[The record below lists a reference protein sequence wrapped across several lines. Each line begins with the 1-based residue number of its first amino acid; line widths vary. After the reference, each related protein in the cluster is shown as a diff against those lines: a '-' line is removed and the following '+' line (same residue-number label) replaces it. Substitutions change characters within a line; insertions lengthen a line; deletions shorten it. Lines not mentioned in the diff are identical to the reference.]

1 VAGPPQLGAKGG
13 FGHPMALG
21 GGWNGQIFFL
31 KKKKKSF
38 GLEGGRTTPVG
49 TKGGF
54 DHPNHP
60 MALGLALAQG
70 PMGWPATSY
79 FFYFIISFLL

>member
-1 VAGPPQLGAKGG
+1 
-13 FGHPMALG
+13 MALG
-21 GGWNGQIFFL
+21 GGWNGQIL
-31 KKKKKSF
+31 KKKKKKKKNRLA
-38 GLEGGRTTPVG
+38 LEGGRTTPVG

-79 FFYFIISFLL
+79 FLLFYYLFF